1 VHEGATQMNSFVILR
16 VLRDEWVQL
25 VVLENCSTSGRA
37 LGQSHLPN
45 QTLKTYIIMQPI
57 EIRLCLERHHG

>member
-1 VHEGATQMNSFVILR
+1 MHEGATQMNSFVILR

-25 VVLENCSTSGRA
+25 VVLENCSKGGRG
-37 LGQSHLPN
+37 LGTPDLPN
-45 QTLKTYIIMQPI
+45 QALKTYIVMQSI